1 MNPEL
6 NNIEAHDSAGIVDA
20 EGFRLH
26 GVWEID
32 VREACVSIQETV
44 PKRACRLA
52 VIAHDLTCIVNAPR
66 GSTEGAGVVYCCVAE
81 AVSLGPVAADDV
93 CIFAVLI
100 NNESLATPRLR
111 GISLVWGAVTAPLC
125 KSVTLDLPPGTLLG
139 CARMLVFFWSV
150 VISFLTSPPSA
161 VDSKRP
167 S

>member
-26 GVWEID
+26 GVWEIGGG
-32 VREACVSIQETV
+32 EASVTIQERV

-111 GISLVWGAVTAPLC
+111 GISLVWGEIGRASCRERV
-125 KSVTLDLPPGTLLG
+125 
-139 CARMLVFFWSV
+139 
-150 VISFLTSPPSA
+150 
-161 VDSKRP
+161 
-167 S
+167 